1 MQLLKSGILC
11 LALWTLCILLG
22 TGSLSWLLDA
32 LSPLAMTICIIY
44 LLQPF
49 VNNLQ
54 EFSSLPRSICILL
67 IFLSLVGI
75 LLFFLFLLLPR
86 LSDAFS
92 RLLRVDWTALLR
104 HPFLQTLA
112 AYLPLEDWLGR
123 LPQLLGN
130 LLTPLLRLST
140 SVIQWVGNLFMAFCI
155 AYYALKESRDLG
167 CSLARYILRLLPQK
181 AAALLL
187 NLLDIL
193 DQCLSAYLR
202 GRCQISL
209 LLMAAV
215 SLLLFCL
222 SWILR
227 MDLPSPLLFGVII
240 GLTIV
245 AMGTSAPE
253 ASVSINAALAGSN
266 DIAISNVV
274 GSNIF
279 NGLVVVGICAF
290 LHSFMPHGEILKRD
304 MPLNI
309 LVTVVLCLMFLDG
322 SLSRIE
328 GAVLLLGMIVYLGFM
343 IYSARKN
350 REECE
355 PGKILSLP
363 RSLLY
368 IAGGLAAVI
377 FGGDLVV
384 DKACIIATNF
394 GVSQNFIGL
403 TIIAIGTSLPELV
416 TSIVATKKGDSG
428 LALGNAIGSN
438 LFNILFILGMSA
450 VISPLHVLG
459 ESVIDTVLLLGSAIL
474 LFVFARTGRRMTR
487 SEGAACVLLYVAY
500 TAYLFVR

>member
-167 CSLARYILRLLPQK
+167 CSIARYILRLLPQK

-240 GLTIV
+240 GLTNLIPLV
-245 AMGTSAPE
+245 GTFLG
-253 ASVSINAALAGSN
+253 IGLCLLLALLQGLPQMLLVL
-266 DIAISNVV
+266 AISLGAQVWDNLYLTPRL
-274 GSNIF
+274 GAPF
-279 NGLVVVGICAF
+279 GLSPFWI
-290 LHSFMPHGEILKRD
+290 
-304 MPLNI
+304 
-309 LVTVVLCLMFLDG
+309 
-322 SLSRIE
+322 
-328 GAVLLLGMIVYLGFM
+328 LLGVSTLG
-343 IYSARKN
+343 
-350 REECE
+350 
-355 PGKILSLP
+355 ILW
-363 RSLLY
+363 
-368 IAGGLAAVI
+368 
-377 FGGDLVV
+377 
-384 DKACIIATNF
+384 
-394 GVSQNFIGL
+394 GVWGMLF
-403 TIIAIGTSLPELV
+403 
-416 TSIVATKKGDSG
+416 SI
-428 LALGNAIGSN
+428 
-438 LFNILFILGMSA
+438 
-450 VISPLHVLG
+450 PVLG
-459 ESVIDTVLLLGSAIL
+459 SIAQIW
-474 LFVFARTGRRMTR
+474 RRLQTEKDFLWKVPDRFR
-487 SEGAACVLLYVAY
+487 S
-500 TAYLFVR
+500 